1 MSAVFGNDL
10 AHLVINTP
18 SNIFNSPMNA
28 SWNASGVNPA
38 FLAFFPDLAD
48 DSYATIGLEGPAATS
63 GLAGAADPSLVEDS
77 ALSPSISGYFL
88 SGGVEL
94 NVNTLTGGSWYVL
107 NTAANALPD
116 ADGRWLIAQITTAG
130 SISGTM
136 NYQVFPLG
144 VGADQVQV
152 SMDFDGAGTFG
163 GGSDIVCGCMDD
175 TACNYDA
182 AATNDDGSCVPDR
195 PLERRFLLND
205 ADGVDVVKTVWVVPT
220 TWRATMTPLQQR
232 TTAAVPNSMSAVCV
246 AVKALLT
253 AHATV
258 TATFSTSAVCVAVK
272 ASLTAH
278 ATVTATLLIA
288 VANAVVMALL
298 ALVSA

>member
-1 MSAVFGNDL
+1 
-10 AHLVINTP
+10 
-18 SNIFNSPMNA
+18 
-28 SWNASGVNPA
+28 
-38 FLAFFPDLAD
+38 
-48 DSYATIGLEGPAATS
+48 
-63 GLAGAADPSLVEDS
+63 
-77 ALSPSISGYFL
+77 
-88 SGGVEL
+88 
-94 NVNTLTGGSWYVL
+94 
-107 NTAANALPD
+107 
-116 ADGRWLIAQITTAG
+116 
-130 SISGTM
+130 M

-182 AATNDDGSCVPDR
+182 AATNDDGSCTYQTDPQT
-195 PLERRFLLND
+195 LNC
-205 ADGVDVVKTVWVVPT
+205 DGSCIKRDLPATATEFVTKTKALVTVPT
-220 TWRATMTPLQQR
+220 TNVAFVEVMGLLQGADDGRKCAQL
-232 TTAAVPNSMSAVCV
+232 MSAVFV

-258 TATFSTSAVCVAVK
+258 TAMFSTSAVCAAVQ
-272 ASLTAH
+272 ALLTAH